1 MSTDLV
7 HELKGLIIS
16 TLDLKD
22 LDPEQ
27 IGDQDP
33 LFGEGLGLDSIDG
46 LELVV
51 SLEKNY
57 GIRVSSSEESRAML
71 QSVVVLAAHIEAK
84 QRELHQ
90 VPESPHS

>member
-71 QSVVVLAAHIEAK
+71 QSVAVLAAHIEAK

>member
-7 HELKGLIIS
+7 HEPKGLIIS

-71 QSVVVLAAHIEAK
+71 QSVAVLAAHIEAK